1 MSFRKL
7 AASSLIATF
16 ALIVVGALVRST
28 GSGLG
33 CSTSWP
39 DCSGSL
45 IPNFTDHHVVIEF
58 THRAI
63 AGVIMILIGVLAY
76 KAYRARRET
85 PHLVA
90 PSIAAF
96 VLVLIQAL
104 LGALVVKLELEAE
117 SVVIHLSAAL
127 SLFALLLYINFAA
140 AERQTDPALGDQP
153 DADLTKRAKRAAG
166 AVFILMLV
174 GSYMSGIEGSG
185 QAVNDWPLMSGKLIP
200 NLGSEEMAVHFFH
213 RILAAAVGVYLLV
226 SMLAVIRQRD
236 THPTAAKLAHSA
248 LGLFAIEVLIG
259 AFNVWTDLNA
269 LVVVAH
275 LATGTLIWGALVAM
289 ALMTSPALREKQPSL
304 ARGMSSYPSGQ
315 GAS

>member
-7 AASSLIATF
+7 AVSSLIATF
-16 ALIVVGALVRST
+16 ALIMVGALVRST

-63 AGVIMILIGVLAY
+63 AGVIMILIGTLAV
-76 KAYRARRET
+76 KAYRGRREAPRLVT
-85 PHLVA
+85 PT
-90 PSIAAF
+90 IAAF

-127 SLFALLLYINFAA
+127 SLFALLLYINFLAS
-140 AERQTDPALGDQP
+140 ERPSPEVGDAP
-153 DADLTKRAKRAAG
+153 DADISKRARWAAG
-166 AVFILMLV
+166 AVFVLMLV
-174 GSYMSGIEGSG
+174 GSYMSGIEGAG
-185 QAVNDWPLMSGKLIP
+185 RAVSDWPLMGGKLVP

-213 RILAAAVGVYLLV
+213 RVLAAAVGVYLLV
-226 SMLAVIRQRD
+226 SMLSVIRRRE
-236 THPTAAKLAHSA
+236 THPASAKLAHSA

-259 AFNVWTDLNA
+259 AANVWTDLNA

-289 ALMTSPALREKQPSL
+289 ALLTSPSMRAKQPHL
-304 ARGMSSYPSGQ
+304 ARGVSSYPTEQ